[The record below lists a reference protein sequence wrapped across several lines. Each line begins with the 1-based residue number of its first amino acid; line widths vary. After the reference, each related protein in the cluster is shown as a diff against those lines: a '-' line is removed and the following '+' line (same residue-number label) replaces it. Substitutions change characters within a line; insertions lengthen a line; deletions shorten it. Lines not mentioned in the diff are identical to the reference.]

1 MKVSFF
7 HTNLQIREKKFDFHN
22 YYLVVRITISVVSYV
37 YHFFGR
43 FQMIF
48 ACANWSG
55 PEIKT
60 YFGMSKNNGFFLG
73 AFKVI
78 MFEFG

>member
-1 MKVSFF
+1 MPFWGVE
-7 HTNLQIREKKFDFHN
+7 NRGIRIIIF
-22 YYLVVRITISVVSYV
+22 SVVPYV

-48 ACANWSG
+48 ACVNWSG

-60 YFGMSKNNGFFLG
+60 YFGMSKNNGFCKHFFFFG

-78 MFEFG
+78 MFDF

>member
-1 MKVSFF
+1 
-7 HTNLQIREKKFDFHN
+7 
-22 YYLVVRITISVVSYV
+22 VVSYV

-60 YFGMSKNNGFFLG
+60 YFGMSKNNGFFFLG

-78 MFEFG
+78 MFDFG

>member
-1 MKVSFF
+1 M
-7 HTNLQIREKKFDFHN
+7 LI
-22 YYLVVRITISVVSYV
+22 I
-37 YHFFGR
+37 FFGR

-55 PEIKT
+55 PEINT
-60 YFGMSKNNGFFLG
+60 YFGMSKNNGFCNYFFLV

-78 MFEFG
+78 MFDFG